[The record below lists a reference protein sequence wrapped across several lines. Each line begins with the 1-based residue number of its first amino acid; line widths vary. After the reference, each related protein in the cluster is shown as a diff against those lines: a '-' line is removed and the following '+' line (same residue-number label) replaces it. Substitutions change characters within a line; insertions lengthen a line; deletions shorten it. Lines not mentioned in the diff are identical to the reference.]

1 MMQAQLEALQEIST
15 FLVEQ
20 NIPHFV
26 IGGIANAIWGRPR
39 ATFDAD
45 LKILLPFTDIDVFI
59 KNVGTRFSFRVAD
72 PLSFAQE
79 LFVVLLQSSSGIDID
94 LVIGFLP
101 YEESAHER
109 VQWLTYEGV
118 TFPVCTA
125 EDLIIHKAISE
136 RPQDWLDIEGVLQ
149 RQQDKLDQAYIR
161 QWLLEFANLLEK
173 QELLHKYEVQL
184 NKLS

>member
-1 MMQAQLEALQEIST
+1 MQAQLEALHEIST

-20 NIPHFV
+20 NVPHFV

-39 ATFDAD
+39 ATLDAD
-45 LKILLPFTDIDVFI
+45 LKIFLPFTEMDAFI
-59 KNVGTRFSFRVAD
+59 EQVGTRFSFRVTD

-79 LFVVLLQSSSGIDID
+79 LFVILLQSSTGVDID

-101 YEESAHER
+101 YEESAHVR
-109 VQWLTYEGV
+109 VQWLTFEGI

-149 RQQDKLDQAYIR
+149 RQQDKLDQDYIQ
-161 QWLLEFANLLEK
+161 QWLLEFASLLEK
-173 QELLHKYEVQL
+173 PELLRRYEALLTQL
-184 NKLS
+184 